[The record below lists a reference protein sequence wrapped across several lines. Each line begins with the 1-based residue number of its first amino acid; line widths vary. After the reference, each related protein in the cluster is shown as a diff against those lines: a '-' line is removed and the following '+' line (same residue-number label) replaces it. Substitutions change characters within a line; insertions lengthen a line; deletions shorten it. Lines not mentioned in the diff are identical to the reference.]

1 MTQDLKI
8 GIYEDARALVGT
20 VRQVSEASGPVNEAM
35 IRLFASVSEDA
46 NRSYWDDGFARKQW
60 GGVVSPPSMLVH
72 WVLPPP
78 WSPGEASGGPLA
90 APILMASVPLPGDTL
105 INISV
110 DYSYLRPVRVGDRL
124 RMVEE
129 LVDISPEKTTRLGT
143 GHFITTSATFYVQDD
158 EVVAT
163 QTNVMFR
170 YDSGRAD
177 A

>member
-1 MTQDLKI
+1 VAQDLEI
-8 GIYEDARALVGT
+8 GTYEDARALVGN
-20 VRQVSEASGPVNEAM
+20 VHQVLESSGPVNEAM
-35 IRLFASVSEDA
+35 IRYFASAPEDA
-46 NRSYWDDGFARKQW
+46 NPSYWDDEFAREQW

-78 WSPGEASGGPLA
+78 WSPDDPSGHLA
-90 APILMASVPLPGDTL
+90 PPILVMRVPLPGDTI

-110 DYSYLRPVRVGDRL
+110 DYSYSRPVRVGDRL

-129 LVDISPEKTTRLGT
+129 LVDVSPEKTTRLGT
-143 GHFITTSATFYVQDD
+143 GHFITTSATISVPDD

-163 QTNVMFR
+163 QTNVLFR
-170 YDSGRAD
+170 FRRGGDD